1 MDSFTTLITC
11 HTPVITISG
20 VNGSRAVISWQAVK
34 TAHKYEY
41 AMNKSAT
48 PPAVGTDINKNSMLA
63 PFLDEG
69 QEYYVHVRAHCSSM
83 YDKSNW
89 ATAKF
94 NTWATGVTNVNG
106 ENTQLGVYPNPVQQ
120 EMVVTIG
127 GVVTNGTVSVL
138 DMTGKVLKTQTVNS
152 NTAKISV
159 SELPAGMY
167 IVQYT
172 DDSRREQ
179 TKFSKQ

>member
-1 MDSFTTLITC
+1 
-11 HTPVITISG
+11 
-20 VNGSRAVISWQAVK
+20 
-34 TAHKYEY
+34 
-41 AMNKSAT
+41 MNKSAT

-69 QEYYVHVRAHCSSM
+69 VEYYVHVRAHCSSI
-83 YDKSNW
+83 YNKSEW

-94 NTWATGVTNVNG
+94 STWAAGVSTLNG
-106 ENTQLGVYPNPVQQ
+106 EGAQLAVYPNPVQQ
-120 EMVVTIG
+120 DMVVTVG
-127 GVVTNGTVSVL
+127 GVVKEGTIAIL
-138 DMTGKVLKTQTVNS
+138 DMTGKLLKTQTVNS
-152 NTAKISV
+152 NTVKVNV

-179 TKFSKQ
+179 LKFTKQ